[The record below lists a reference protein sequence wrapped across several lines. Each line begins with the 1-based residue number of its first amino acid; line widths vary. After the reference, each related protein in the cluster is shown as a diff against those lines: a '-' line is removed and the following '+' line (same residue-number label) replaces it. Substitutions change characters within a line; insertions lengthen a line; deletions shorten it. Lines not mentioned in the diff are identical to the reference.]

1 MKVRSMKRSL
11 KQFLTDESAATAI
24 EYALISGLVFLAC
37 VGAFT
42 YYGDRMGLMYAN
54 LTTALSKVL

>member
-1 MKVRSMKRSL
+1 MKRSL